1 MGVICSHNWNAEGYP
16 KGYPELAA
24 FMESDP
30 GFGILRR
37 FNHLHLRNLLY
48 MQEELTSMDRRLY
61 EIDASETD
69 ELNNMTRPGDENV
82 ERKVL
87 MTEIRVKLREYG
99 TVLPRWTILLRSW
112 SDNTNSGTKPQMIC
126 LLHTI
131 LYLISNPPRREIYR
145 ISVDGFMLWIH
156 LSRRRLARSRIPRI
170 SAPWALKSQIL
181 PSKKLYSKG

>member
-1 MGVICSHNWNAEGYP
+1 MSSIIDMTRLSKSEETLGNGISDTRIKGYP

-82 ERKVL
+82 DRKVL

-99 TVLPRWTILLRSW
+99 TVLPR
-112 SDNTNSGTKPQMIC
+112 
-126 LLHTI
+126 
-131 LYLISNPPRREIYR
+131 
-145 ISVDGFMLWIH
+145 
-156 LSRRRLARSRIPRI
+156 
-170 SAPWALKSQIL
+170 
-181 PSKKLYSKG
+181 

>member
-1 MGVICSHNWNAEGYP
+1 MSSTIDMTMLSKSEETLDTRISDSRIKCYP

-61 EIDASETD
+61 EIDTSETD
-69 ELNNMTRPGDENV
+69 ELNNMTRKADGNIDRIN
-82 ERKVL
+82 L

-99 TVLPRWTILLRSW
+99 TVLPR
-112 SDNTNSGTKPQMIC
+112 
-126 LLHTI
+126 
-131 LYLISNPPRREIYR
+131 
-145 ISVDGFMLWIH
+145 
-156 LSRRRLARSRIPRI
+156 
-170 SAPWALKSQIL
+170 
-181 PSKKLYSKG
+181 